1 VALLA
6 EQESYHRLL
15 LRATDADPGRRF
27 SSAAELAEQ
36 ATGVLREVLSAA
48 DAQARPAASTLFTP
62 ERRTFGAI
70 DSTVDGPSVAA
81 ALPLP
86 LVDPTDPA
94 AGFLATLGGDDVV
107 STLESAPVS
116 TVEVSLRLVR
126 ALVEAGRPDD
136 AATRL
141 ATVDGLEGD
150 WRHDWYVGLIAL
162 AAGRNDEAVAAF
174 DDVYSA
180 LPGEPAARLALAAAC
195 ELAGDTDAAM
205 RRYARVWRVDHAMV
219 SAAFGLARTLLA
231 TGARADAVS
240 ILDEVP
246 DVSSQYTAAQI
257 AAVRATMDS
266 TAGPITEADLVAASA
281 RLEKLRLDAG
291 RRTGLVVEMLQ
302 KALRW
307 LTGSGAV
314 APVQRTPSSTVEAPA
329 VAPNGLPQR
338 IPWTDVIRSYL
349 RGAPSEDGGSA
360 QFLGE
365 ALRENDIR
373 LGLERAYRTLAS
385 LEPDPEQRYKLVDL
399 ANAVRPQTVV

>member
-1 VALLA
+1 
-6 EQESYHRLL
+6 
-15 LRATDADPGRRF
+15 
-27 SSAAELAEQ
+27 
-36 ATGVLREVLSAA
+36 
-48 DAQARPAASTLFTP
+48 
-62 ERRTFGAI
+62 
-70 DSTVDGPSVAA
+70 
-81 ALPLP
+81 
-86 LVDPTDPA
+86 
-94 AGFLATLGGDDVV
+94 
-107 STLESAPVS
+107 
-116 TVEVSLRLVR
+116 
-126 ALVEAGRPDD
+126 
-136 AATRL
+136 
-141 ATVDGLEGD
+141 
-150 WRHDWYVGLIAL
+150 
-162 AAGRNDEAVAAF
+162 
-174 DDVYSA
+174 
-180 LPGEPAARLALAAAC
+180 
-195 ELAGDTDAAM
+195 
-205 RRYARVWRVDHAMV
+205 
-219 SAAFGLARTLLA
+219 
-231 TGARADAVS
+231 
-240 ILDEVP
+240 
-246 DVSSQYTAAQI
+246 
-257 AAVRATMDS
+257 MDS